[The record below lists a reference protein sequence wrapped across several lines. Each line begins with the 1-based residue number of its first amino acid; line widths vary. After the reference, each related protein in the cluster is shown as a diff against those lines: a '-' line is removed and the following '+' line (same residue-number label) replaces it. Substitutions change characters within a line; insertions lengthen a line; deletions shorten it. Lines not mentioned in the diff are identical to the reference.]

1 MRIAC
6 GVQCFGTFALV
17 IALAVSPPAKGAML
31 LIPLSVDAPVARLA
45 LEQGASLLSGSGDR
59 IVVQGER
66 RALWWPMLR
75 EGVLTIAAPRGG
87 CGGSA

>member
-1 MRIAC
+1 M
-6 GVQCFGTFALV
+6 QCFGAFALV
-17 IALAVSPPAKGAML
+17 IALVLSPPAKGGML
-31 LIPLSVDAPVARLA
+31 LIPLAGDAPVARLA
-45 LEQGASLLSGSGDR
+45 LEQGASLIAASGDR
-59 IVVQGER
+59 IVVRGER